1 MLDAEN
7 QNIEEILTQQ
17 IRAHNIKKI
26 CVSLSGGVDSIVLPD
41 SVSPNSPVHH
51 GITGFLSHQR
61 IK

>member
-26 CVSLSGGVDSIVLPD
+26 CVSLSGGVDSIVL
-41 SVSPNSPVHH
+41 
-51 GITGFLSHQR
+51 LYALHQCLGKGCL
-61 IK
+61 IFAL